1 MQRLA
6 DRLPSPVSVLRVA
19 LAVFVLVWIFG
30 PYSLRSA
37 VPIWRAFPIAR
48 GLELHFF
55 VGALGRAAA
64 RRPDRGPQAVD
75 RERYGYTDD
84 TDDLLLVREGG
95 EELWVP
101 YSGETDDE
109 LKALIAEAR

>member
-30 PYSLRSA
+30 PYALRSA
-37 VPIWRAFPIAR
+37 VPIWLAFLIAL

-55 VGALGRAAA
+55 VGASAGLRRVARTAGRRPSIGSATATQTTPTICSSSAREAKSSGSRTRA
-64 RRPDRGPQAVD
+64 RR
-75 RERYGYTDD
+75 T
-84 TDDLLLVREGG
+84 T
-95 EELWVP
+95 
-101 YSGETDDE
+101 S
-109 LKALIAEAR
+109 